1 MTTTQTVPSTELAR
15 TMLNLRVRWRS
26 SYQGRHSFDCVLD
39 GASCRFEVQ
48 TERRIRDTY
57 SNLSPEEFERDVN
70 GSVGLV
76 HCGLPL
82 SLEAVAG
89 FNRSRYDEYKAQID
103 LILAQPEKYGD
114 YTPEPFRIYLG
125 GVWSKEAGWSR
136 LHTFNEVLALS
147 GIPASEAVD
156 GTQHP

>member
-1 MTTTQTVPSTELAR
+1 MTTTQTVPSAELKR

-76 HCGLPL
+76 RCGLPL

-114 YTPEPFRIYLG
+114 YTPEPFQVYLG
-125 GVWSKEAGWSR
+125 GMWSRETGWSR
-136 LHTFNEVLALS
+136 LHTFDEVLALS

>member
-1 MTTTQTVPSTELAR
+1 MTTTQTVSSAEVKR

-26 SYQGRHSFDCVLD
+26 SYQGCHSFDCVLD

-76 HCGLPL
+76 RCFLPL

-89 FNRSRYDEYKAQID
+89 FNRSRYEEYKAQID

-136 LHTFNEVLALS
+136 LHTFDEVLALS
-147 GIPASEAVD
+147 GIPPSEAVD

>member
-1 MTTTQTVPSTELAR
+1 MTNTQTLPPGELQRA
-15 TMLNLRVRWRS
+15 MLILRARWRS
-26 SYQGRHSFDCVLD
+26 SYQDCHSYDCFFG
-39 GASCRFEVQ
+39 GASCRFEVL
-48 TERRIRDTY
+48 TRRRIRDIF

-70 GSVGLV
+70 GAVGLV
-76 HCGLPL
+76 RCGLPL

-114 YTPEPFRIYLG
+114 YTPEPFRVYLG
-125 GVWSKEAGWSR
+125 GVWNKEAGWSR
-136 LHTFNEVLALS
+136 LHTFEEVLALS

>member
-1 MTTTQTVPSTELAR
+1 MTTTQTVPSAELQRA
-15 TMLNLRVRWRS
+15 MLNLRVRWRS
-26 SYQGRHSFDCVLD
+26 SYQDCHSYECFFG
-39 GASCRFEVQ
+39 GASCRFEVL
-48 TERRIRDTY
+48 TRRRIRDTY

-76 HCGLPL
+76 RCGLPL

-89 FNRSRYDEYKAQID
+89 FNRSRYDEYEAQID

-114 YTPEPFRIYLG
+114 YTPEPFRVYLG

-136 LHTFNEVLALS
+136 LHTFDEVLALS